1 MELAPCVEPLL
12 GSHNLTGAARIAPHP
27 LDVENDMTGSNAK
40 PKIAEVAR
48 LQEKQNASAA
58 SPANFDSGCYRTLLE
73 QAPILQDEDQEF
85 YKQIHQAIFED
96 VRPQTFLEELAAK
109 DFADK
114 VFEERRFKTAIV
126 GLIDGV
132 RQGLGFVFEPDGE
145 FRAIQVYL
153 PHLQK
158 LQRMKEQSEAGRRAL
173 MKEFRHKAG
182 PKEGSDPETSAKP
195 SSKPK

>member
-1 MELAPCVEPLL
+1 MTER
-12 GSHNLTGAARIAPHP
+12 NAR
-27 LDVENDMTGSNAK
+27 

-58 SPANFDSGCYRTLLE
+58 SPADVGSSAYRTLLE
-73 QAPILQDEDQEF
+73 QAPILKGEDQKL
-85 YKQIHQAIFED
+85 YKQLHNAILED
-96 VRPQTFLEELAAK
+96 VGPQTFLEKLAVK
-109 DFADK
+109 DYADK

-132 RQGLGFVFEPDGE
+132 RHGLGLVFEPDGE

-182 PKEGSDPETSAKP
+182 ASKEGSDPETSRVQNAATSPLKMASTQMAAIDVP
-195 SSKPK
+195 EIAGAGFASSGN

>member
-1 MELAPCVEPLL
+1 MTER
-12 GSHNLTGAARIAPHP
+12 NAR
-27 LDVENDMTGSNAK
+27 

-58 SPANFDSGCYRTLLE
+58 SPADVGSSAYRTLLE
-73 QAPILQDEDQEF
+73 QAPILKGENQKF
-85 YKQIHQAIFED
+85 YTQLHDAIFED
-96 VRPQTFLEELAAK
+96 VRPQTFLEKLAVK
-109 DFADK
+109 DYADK
-114 VFEERRFKTAIV
+114 VFEELRLETAKV

-195 SSKPK
+195 STKTSKPK

>member
-1 MELAPCVEPLL
+1 M
-12 GSHNLTGAARIAPHP
+12 RIAPHP

-58 SPANFDSGCYRTLLE
+58 SPADVDSSCYRTLLE
-73 QAPILQDEDQEF
+73 QAPILEDEDQEL
-85 YKQIHQAIFED
+85 YKQIHNAIFED
-96 VRPQTFLEELAAK
+96 VRPQTFLEKLAVK

-114 VFEERRFKTAIV
+114 VFEELRFKTAIV
-126 GLIDGV
+126 GLIDGA
-132 RQGLGFVFEPDGE
+132 RQAVTFGAHGE
-145 FRAIQVYL
+145 REFLAIQDYL

-182 PKEGSDPETSAKP
+182 APKEGSDPETSAKP
-195 SSKPK
+195 SKPK

>member
-1 MELAPCVEPLL
+1 MTER
-12 GSHNLTGAARIAPHP
+12 NAR
-27 LDVENDMTGSNAK
+27 

-58 SPANFDSGCYRTLLE
+58 SPADVGSSAYRTLLE
-73 QAPILQDEDQEF
+73 QAPILKGEDQKL
-85 YKQIHQAIFED
+85 YKQLHNAILED
-96 VRPQTFLEELAAK
+96 VGPQTFLEKLAVK
-109 DFADK
+109 DYADK
-114 VFEERRFKTAIV
+114 VFEELRLKTAIV

-132 RQGLGFVFEPDGE
+132 RGLGFVFEPDGE

-173 MKEFRHKAG
+173 MKEFRHRVG
-182 PKEGSDPETSAKP
+182 SKEESDPETSAKP
-195 SSKPK
+195 STKTSKPK

>member
-1 MELAPCVEPLL
+1 
-12 GSHNLTGAARIAPHP
+12 
-27 LDVENDMTGSNAK
+27 MTGSNAK

-58 SPANFDSGCYRTLLE
+58 SPADVDSSCYRTLLE
-73 QAPILQDEDQEF
+73 QAPILKDEDQEL
-85 YKQIHQAIFED
+85 YNQIHNAVFDD
-96 VRPQTFLEELAAK
+96 VRPQTFLEKLAVK

-114 VFEERRFKTAIV
+114 VFEELRLKTAIV
-126 GLIDGV
+126 GLIDGA
-132 RQGLGFVFEPDGE
+132 RQSFALMSNDQRE
-145 FRAIQVYL
+145 FHTIKGYL

-195 SSKPK
+195 SKPK